1 MSSLP
6 KPLGQLW
13 ILHIHYYFSTD
24 PTFFGRAG
32 KIDTHVLEFYSYRL
46 RARGSVDRAS
56 GSGPEDRGFES
67 LRAHS

>member
-13 ILHIHYYFSTD
+13 IYSHSDILASTR
-24 PTFFGRAG
+24 PLQLAI
-32 KIDTHVLEFYSYRL
+32 KIAPPMLSLGSHKS

-67 LRAHS
+67 LRAHI